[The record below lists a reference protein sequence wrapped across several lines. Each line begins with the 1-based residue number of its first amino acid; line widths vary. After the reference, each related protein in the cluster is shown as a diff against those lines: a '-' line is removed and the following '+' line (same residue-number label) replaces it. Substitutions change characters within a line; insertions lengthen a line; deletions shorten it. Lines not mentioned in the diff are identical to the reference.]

1 MALVG
6 AKSANVSTEPR
17 IRLGASVR
25 CVTTNSPKPRGP
37 LRALV
42 SATRPAQWVK
52 NGLIII
58 APAAAG
64 ILTHADV
71 IRHTGVAFVSF
82 CLIASSGYLVN
93 DLRDVDADRQ
103 HPKKRYRA
111 IAADQLS
118 ARSAWLAAGVLLLVG
133 FALPLFLWHPG
144 GLLLTMG
151 LYVIITF
158 VYNAGLKNVPIIEFS
173 AVASGFFL
181 RAYAGAVASH
191 VFVSTWFLMV
201 ISFGALFLVIGKR
214 SSELKHLGASSTRK
228 VLREYS
234 GQFLASALTLSATA
248 VVTGY
253 CLWAFDTSATG
264 LSSIHHDV
272 IPIRLSVVPVV
283 VATLFIMRSAE
294 AGDGAAPD
302 ELLYRD
308 HTVQALALIWAILL
322 FIGVYV

>member
-1 MALVG
+1 M
-6 AKSANVSTEPR
+6 
-17 IRLGASVR
+17 
-25 CVTTNSPKPRGP
+25 TTNSPKPRGA
-37 LRALV
+37 LRAV
-42 SATRPAQWVK
+42 FSAMRPAQWIK
-52 NGLIII
+52 NGLIVI

-71 IRHTGVAFVSF
+71 IRHTAVAFVSF
-82 CLIASSGYLVN
+82 CLIASAGYLVN

-103 HPKKRYRA
+103 HPTKRYRA
-111 IAADQLS
+111 IASGQLS
-118 ARSAWLAAGVLLLVG
+118 RPRAWIAALTLLVVG
-133 FALPLFLWHPG
+133 FVLPLFLWHPG

-151 LYVIITF
+151 LYVVITF
-158 VYNAGLKNVPIIEFS
+158 AYNAGLKNVAIVEFS

-201 ISFGALFLVIGKR
+201 ISFGALFLVVGKR
-214 SSELKHLGASSTRK
+214 SSELKRLGAGTTRK
-228 VLREYS
+228 VLSEYS
-234 GQFLASALTLSATA
+234 AEFLNSALTLSATA

-283 VATLFIMRSAE
+283 IATLFIMRSAE

-302 ELLYRD
+302 ELLLRNR
-308 HTVQALALIWAILL
+308 TIQALAVAWAILL